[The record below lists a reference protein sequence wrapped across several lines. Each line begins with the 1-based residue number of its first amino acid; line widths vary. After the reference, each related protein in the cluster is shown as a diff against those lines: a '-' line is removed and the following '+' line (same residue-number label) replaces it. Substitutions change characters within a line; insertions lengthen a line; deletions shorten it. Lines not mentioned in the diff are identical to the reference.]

1 MDPADYVL
9 RDVPAADRAEQAVMV
24 EDAADAVKAV
34 ARVGLERAADTV
46 NRR

>member
-9 RDVPAADRAEQAVMV
+9 RDVPAADRAEQALMV
-24 EDAADAVKAV
+24 EDGADAVNAV
-34 ARVGLERAADTV
+34 TRVGLDRAADTV